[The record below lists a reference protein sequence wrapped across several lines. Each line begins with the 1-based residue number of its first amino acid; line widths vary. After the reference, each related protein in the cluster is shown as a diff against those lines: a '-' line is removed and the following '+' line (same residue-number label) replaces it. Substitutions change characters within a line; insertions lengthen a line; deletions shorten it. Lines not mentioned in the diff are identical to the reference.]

1 MELRSCVFAVMA
13 LIVSQTAAAEELL
26 EEISWTAL
34 REAGRLGGG
43 NLAGSESGELV
54 IANTNGGAI
63 EQTLFSIEAPRISRP
78 IYGIR
83 GEVRSEAVEGTGYL
97 EMWSHFP
104 DGAAYF
110 SRTLGADG
118 PMAALTGDAGWRPF
132 MLPFFNSEGNSPPV
146 RIVFNVALPGRGV
159 VRLRELRLVQYAPG
173 EDPMAS
179 GASNGSSDQWWTSS
193 QGGSIG
199 GAFGAFAGIIG
210 ALTGLMASRGLAR
223 RAVLG
228 AMTALVLIGVCQL
241 VAFVVAVTHSQPYH
255 VWFPL
260 VLGGAIDVAVFGPL
274 IPVAKRRYEA
284 LELRR
289 MSALD
294 AR

>member
-43 NLAGSESGELV
+43 NLAGSDSGELV
-54 IANTNGGAI
+54 IANTNGGAV
-63 EQTLFSIEAPRISRP
+63 EQTLFAIEAPRISRP
-78 IYGIR
+78 VYGIR

-118 PMAALTGDAGWRPF
+118 PMAALTGDSGWRPF
-132 MLPFFNSEGNSPPV
+132 MLPFFNSEGNSLPV

-159 VRLRELRLVQYAPG
+159 VHLRELRLVQYAPG
-173 EDPMAS
+173 EDPLA
-179 GASNGSSDQWWTSS
+179 GAWDGSSDDWWTSS

-199 GAFGAFAGIIG
+199 GAFGAFAGIVG
-210 ALTGLMASRGLAR
+210 ALTGLMASRGAAR

-228 AMTALVLIGVCQL
+228 AMTALVIIGACQL
-241 VAFVVAVTHSQPYH
+241 VAGAVAITHSQPYH

-260 VLGGAIDVAVFGPL
+260 MLGGVIDVGVFGSL
-274 IPVAKRRYEA
+274 LPVAKRKYEA

>member
-1 MELRSCVFAVMA
+1 MKLRSCVVALAA
-13 LIVSQTAAAEELL
+13 LIASHAAAEEVLD
-26 EEISWTAL
+26 EISWTTL
-34 REAGRLGGG
+34 HEAGRLGAGNIGG
-43 NLAGSESGELV
+43 AEPGELE
-54 IANTNGGAI
+54 IRNSNTTAA
-63 EQTLFSIEAPRISRP
+63 EQTLFSIEAPRVSRQV
-78 IYGIR
+78 YGIS
-83 GEVRSEAVEGTGYL
+83 GEVRCEAVEGTGYL

-110 SRTLGADG
+110 SRTLGSSG
-118 PMAALTGDAGWRPF
+118 PMAALTGDSGWRPF
-132 MLPFFNSEGNSPPV
+132 LLPFFNSESNPPPV
-146 RIVFNVALPGRGV
+146 RIVFNVVLPGRGV
-159 VRLRELRLVQYAPG
+159 VHLRGLRLMQYAPG
-173 EDPMAS
+173 EDPLAS
-179 GASNGSSDQWWTSS
+179 GASDGSSDQWWTSS

-228 AMTALVLIGVCQL
+228 AMTALVAIGVCQL

-260 VLGGAIDVAVFGPL
+260 VLGGAIDVAVFGTL